1 LNRGGK
7 AVKSRQAKSPLR
19 EWIEA
24 FVKAGILAFLIITFV
39 AQSYVVDGISML
51 PTLEHG
57 QRLIVEK
64 LSYRFRDPRQGD
76 IIVLNVPNAQYI
88 KRVIAVEGD
97 IIQARGGQVYVN
109 GTALEEPYVS
119 AATYPNFGPFVVP
132 EGHLWVMGDNRPRSN
147 DSRGTVGFLNKQ
159 DVVGRAVFRYW
170 PLPAV
175 GLID

>member
-1 LNRGGK
+1 
-7 AVKSRQAKSPLR
+7 VKQEKSQLR
-19 EWIEA
+19 EWVEA

-64 LSYRFRDPRQGD
+64 VSYRFRDPRRGE
-76 IIVLNVPNAQYI
+76 IIVLNVPNAQFI

-97 IIQARGGQVYVN
+97 VVEARGGTVYVN
-109 GTALEEPYVS
+109 GTPLDEPYVS

-147 DSRGTVGFLNKQ
+147 DSRGTVGFLNTD

-170 PLPAV
+170 PLTKI
-175 GLID
+175 GLVH

>member
-1 LNRGGK
+1 MEK
-7 AVKSRQAKSPLR
+7 RQAKSPLR

-24 FVKAGILAFLIITFV
+24 LVKAGILAFLIITFV

-64 LSYRFRDPRQGD
+64 VSYRFRDPGAGD

-88 KRVIAVEGD
+88 KRVIAVGGD
-97 IIQARGGQVYVN
+97 IIQARDGTVYVN
-109 GTALEEPYVS
+109 GAPLDEPYVS
-119 AATYPNFGPFVVP
+119 AATYPNFGPLVVP

-147 DSRGTVGFLNKQ
+147 DSRGTVGFLDEK
-159 DVVGRAVFRYW
+159 DVVGRAIFRYW
-170 PLPAV
+170 PLTAI
-175 GLID
+175 GLVN

>member
-1 LNRGGK
+1 
-7 AVKSRQAKSPLR
+7 
-19 EWIEA
+19 
-24 FVKAGILAFLIITFV
+24 
-39 AQSYVVDGISML
+39 ML

-109 GTALEEPYVS
+109 GTALEELVRLRGHIS
-119 AATYPNFGPFVVP
+119 QLWAVCGAGRPFV
-132 EGHLWVMGDNRPRSN
+132 GDGDNRPRSN